1 MSTSD
6 RATNARDLFR
16 YLTSP
21 EWSDYRVILSAFADT
36 FFADFNPEEIHG
48 RLSGTP
54 MTVETVRDRLESL
67 REWGNLTETASV
79 GSPASIED
87 YYRRRTQYLM
97 TRPGQEVH
105 EFVERLLVGS
115 DEITD
120 MQPGRLRD
128 LLRPLRMLADHAQ
141 TGFEQMQSEDA
152 ATAVRNV
159 FDTHEQFTR
168 EMTGFFRQLAHWQ
181 SRYDLDESEVH
192 MLATVL
198 VGYVGE
204 KLTEIERLGPHIGR
218 LLERILPQLETLVGS
233 LDVGLASRFENA
245 GLTADVAVQRLRGA
259 DRRDWEYLANWYADS
274 PGRRSRL
281 SEHTRQALAAVRTL
295 TANVSRLSR
304 LGTATT
310 SRRSDF
316 LRLAGFFDA
325 APSAGAAHDIATAA
339 LGLAACRHSTTLSSD
354 ADDPDPVS
362 TPWHDAARATV
373 PVALR
378 ERGDT
383 GARGQTT
390 PMRDRRNE
398 QRHLRERRQRE
409 RVAREVAASELL
421 FCADTTGRIDRCTLS
436 PAAFGLLRDL
446 IGLAGPRSGSTAGG
460 RSATDAGICLTL
472 RRDRG
477 EVTTIGCPFG
487 DLTMQ
492 DATVM
497 VTAVVPVDDHALP
510 ASFTAENP

>member
-1 MSTSD
+1 MSTAD
-6 RATNARDLFR
+6 RATHARDLFR

-21 EWSDYRVILSAFADT
+21 EWNDYRVILSALADT
-36 FFADFNPEEIHG
+36 FFADFNPEEVHG

-54 MTVETVRDRLESL
+54 MAVETVRDRLESL
-67 REWGNLTETASV
+67 RKWGNLTETASV

-105 EFVERLLVGS
+105 EFVELLLAGN
-115 DEITD
+115 DEIAD

-128 LLRPLRMLADHAQ
+128 LLRPLRLLADHAQ
-141 TGFEQMQSEDA
+141 TNFEQMQGEDA

-159 FDTHEQFTR
+159 FDTHEQFAR
-168 EMTGFFRQLAHWQ
+168 ELTGFFRQLAHWQ
-181 SRYDLDESEVH
+181 SRYDLDESDVH

-198 VGYVGE
+198 VGYISE
-204 KLTEIERLGPHIGR
+204 KLTEIERLGPHVGR
-218 LLERILPQLETLVGS
+218 LLERIRPQLDALVDS
-233 LDVGLASRFENA
+233 LDLGLASRFENA
-245 GLTADVAVQRLRGA
+245 GLTGDVAVQRLRGA
-259 DRRDWEYLANWYADS
+259 DRRDWEYLADWYTDS

-325 APSAGAAHDIATAA
+325 APSAGEAHDIATAA
-339 LGLAACRHSTTLSSD
+339 LGLAACRHSATLSSD

-398 QRHLRERRQRE
+398 QRHLRERRQQE
-409 RVAREVAASELL
+409 LVAREVAASELL
-421 FCADTTGRIDRCTLS
+421 SCADMAGRIDGCALS
-436 PAAFGLLRDL
+436 SAAFGLLRDL
-446 IGLAGPRSGSTAGG
+446 IGLAGPRSGSTGSG
-460 RSATDAGICLTL
+460 RSVTDAGICLTL

-477 EVTTIGCPFG
+477 EITAIRCPSG
-487 DLTMQ
+487 DLTMH
-492 DATVM
+492 DAAVT
-497 VTAVVPVDDHALP
+497 VTAAVPADDHARP
-510 ASFTAENP
+510 AGFSAEDP